1 CRSSASWQRRRS
13 TESSFVRTTIAGE
26 GRSARSPV
34 AYTRRCWP
42 EGWTRVESR
51 SSSMRWRRRAR
62 PWTPATRMSWWCS
75 SSTSRRRFG
84 KCSRIVEAAM
94 PEWSDGNR
102 VQAHV
107 QRGGVLS
114 RDEIIA
120 RIRDPQRPLL
130 RDYVSLDAQVQ
141 PNGIDLTLARVQ
153 RFAGPGR
160 IATSNEGRVLPELEP
175 LEPDEEGWFHLTPGA
190 WHITYN
196 EIVALP
202 DDLMALGRPRSGRK

>member
-1 CRSSASWQRRRS
+1 
-13 TESSFVRTTIAGE
+13 
-26 GRSARSPV
+26 
-34 AYTRRCWP
+34 
-42 EGWTRVESR
+42 
-51 SSSMRWRRRAR
+51 
-62 PWTPATRMSWWCS
+62 
-75 SSTSRRRFG
+75 
-84 KCSRIVEAAM
+84 M
-94 PEWSDGNR
+94 PEWSDGDR

-202 DDLMALGRPRSGRK
+202 DDLMALGRPRSSLGRSGVAIHTAVWDAGYEGRSTSLMQVMNPAGFSVELNARVMQLVFMTLNQATSAGYSGQYQGENI